1 MTPGGQGVYFGAVR
15 TGSGWF
21 LRRGTY
27 FAYLDALREAERT
40 ADWHSSPDFDTGMD
54 EGSAG
59 SLTGRCLI
67 VNVFLSDP
75 ESGWSGEEVSR
86 VLEMLGEGTAFL
98 NASAAAEGV
107 ELSLTCTGE
116 ADSLYFRTE
125 TVLPSDYMDFGWTGG
140 IFDGGLEPFVR
151 RSVDIDAYDG
161 YCVMLHVN
169 KQGRS
174 YALSCN
180 SAYYDYR
187 LYAAER
193 CVMYYTGRRYLRIRA
208 EREHVYARDAP
219 PVRCG
224 GSLCAVSCGGR
235 GQTHRSLLSR
245 RADAVCADG
254 HTGNLAVA
262 VHDVPHRLAQSAR
275 QTVCG
280 FCGLN
285 SESKNGCARRGRTEV
300 ERRMETQPVYRR
312 VLVKLSGEALGG
324 TDGIFDNARLEE
336 ICAQLKRIADLG
348 TEVAVVIG
356 AGNIWRGARQAGLH
370 IDRVRGDHMGM
381 LATVI
386 NSLAVQDYLLKA
398 GLETEVLSAIPM
410 AQVCGVYDQYKAD
423 ALLRAGKAVIIACGV
438 GYPYFSTDTGM
449 VLRAAELKA
458 DAVLSAKAVDYVY
471 DKDPKKYPDA
481 KRYEALTYA
490 ELIEKN
496 LQVIDGTA
504 GAFARDNNLR
514 ILLFSLAEPE
524 NLYKAASG
532 GRVGTVITN

>member
-1 MTPGGQGVYFGAVR
+1 
-15 TGSGWF
+15 
-21 LRRGTY
+21 
-27 FAYLDALREAERT
+27 
-40 ADWHSSPDFDTGMD
+40 
-54 EGSAG
+54 
-59 SLTGRCLI
+59 
-67 VNVFLSDP
+67 
-75 ESGWSGEEVSR
+75 
-86 VLEMLGEGTAFL
+86 
-98 NASAAAEGV
+98 
-107 ELSLTCTGE
+107 
-116 ADSLYFRTE
+116 
-125 TVLPSDYMDFGWTGG
+125 
-140 IFDGGLEPFVR
+140 
-151 RSVDIDAYDG
+151 
-161 YCVMLHVN
+161 
-169 KQGRS
+169 
-174 YALSCN
+174 
-180 SAYYDYR
+180 
-187 LYAAER
+187 
-193 CVMYYTGRRYLRIRA
+193 
-208 EREHVYARDAP
+208 
-219 PVRCG
+219 
-224 GSLCAVSCGGR
+224 
-235 GQTHRSLLSR
+235 
-245 RADAVCADG
+245 
-254 HTGNLAVA
+254 
-262 VHDVPHRLAQSAR
+262 
-275 QTVCG
+275 
-280 FCGLN
+280 
-285 SESKNGCARRGRTEV
+285 
-300 ERRMETQPVYRR
+300 METQPVYRR

-514 ILLFSLAEPE
+514 IPLFSLAEPE